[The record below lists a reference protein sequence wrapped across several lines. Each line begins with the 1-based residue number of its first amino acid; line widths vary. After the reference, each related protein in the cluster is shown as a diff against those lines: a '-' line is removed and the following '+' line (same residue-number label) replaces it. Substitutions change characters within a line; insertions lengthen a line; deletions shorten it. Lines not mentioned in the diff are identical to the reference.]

1 MILGMTGYGRGQREQ
16 SGLSVAAEIRTVN
29 HRFADVQLRMPRTL
43 AALEPELRR
52 SIGQR
57 LGRGRADVFVRLE
70 YPQGRPCRVEINDS
84 LVTGLVE
91 ASTRLREDLGVEGA
105 LDLATVLRFPEA
117 VSTRTGQD
125 EPDDQAHG
133 LVREAID
140 VALAAVQAMRA
151 AEGALIVSDLE
162 PRLARV
168 EELRQAIEQR
178 AAVVPDEARRR
189 LEQRLEELI
198 PQGAGLAPGRL
209 EAEVALLADRSDIT
223 EELVRLAGYVQQT
236 RELLTNSRDDVN
248 GRRFD
253 FLLQELNREVN
264 TIGSK
269 AGDSSIGT
277 DVVEL
282 KQELERIREQVQ
294 NVV

>member
-57 LGRGRADVFVRLE
+57 LGRGRADVSVRLE
-70 YPQGRPCRVEINDS
+70 YTQGRPCRVEINHS

-91 ASTRLREDLGVEGA
+91 ASTRLREDLGVEGV

-125 EPDDQAHG
+125 EPDVQAHG

-140 VALAAVQAMRA
+140 EALVAVQGMRA

-168 EELRQAIEQR
+168 EELRQAIERR

-236 RELLTNSRDDVN
+236 RELLTSSRDDVN

>member
-43 AALEPELRR
+43 AALEPEFRR

-70 YPQGRPCRVEINDS
+70 YPQGRPCRVEINHS

-105 LDLATVLRFPEA
+105 LDLATVLRFPDA

-125 EPDDQAHG
+125 EPDEQAHD

-140 VALAAVQAMRA
+140 EALAAVLVMRA

-209 EAEVALLADRSDIT
+209 EAEVALLADRADIT
-223 EELVRLAGYVQQT
+223 EELVRLGGYVQQT
-236 RELLTNSRDDVN
+236 RELLTSSRDDVN

>member
-70 YPQGRPCRVEINDS
+70 YPQGRPCRVEINHS

-91 ASTRLREDLGVEGA
+91 ASTRLREDLGVGGV
-105 LDLATVLRFPEA
+105 LDLATVLRFPDA

-125 EPDDQAHG
+125 EPDEQAHG

-140 VALAAVQAMRA
+140 EALAAVQVMRA

-162 PRLARV
+162 PRLGRV

-189 LEQRLEELI
+189 LEQRLKELI

-236 RELLTNSRDDVN
+236 RELLTSSRDDVN

-294 NVV
+294 NVA

>member
-16 SGLSVAAEIRTVN
+16 SGLSVAVEVRTVN

-43 AALEPELRR
+43 ASLEPELKR
-52 SIGQR
+52 SIGQTI
-57 LGRGRADVFVRLE
+57 GRGRADVFVRLE
-70 YPQGRPCRVEINDS
+70 HAQGKPSQVEINSS
-84 LVTGLVE
+84 LVAGLVE
-91 ASTRLREDLGVEGA
+91 AASRLRDELGVEGA
-105 LDLATVLRFPEA
+105 LDVPTVLRFPEA
-117 VSTRTGQD
+117 VSTRTGQEELDD
-125 EPDDQAHG
+125 EARG
-133 LVREAID
+133 LVRDVINEA
-140 VALAAVQAMRA
+140 VAAVQDMRR
-151 AEGALIVSDLE
+151 AEGALIVADLA

-168 EELRQAIEQR
+168 DELRQSIAGR
-178 AAVVPDEARRR
+178 AAQVPEEARQR
-189 LEQRLEELI
+189 LEQRLEELL
-198 PQGAGLAPGRL
+198 PQSSTLAPGRL

-223 EELVRLAGYVQQT
+223 EELVRLAGYIEQT
-236 RELLTNSRDDVN
+236 GELLSRSTEDIN

-253 FLLQELNREVN
+253 FLLQEMNREIN

-269 AGDSSIGT
+269 ASDAGIGT